1 MSFARIAQGMKQG
14 VMTTLNNVILMG
26 RICKDLELKYTPS
39 NVAVTSFTIAV
50 DRKYQKDGNK
60 QADFIPIIA
69 WRQTAEFICKYF
81 SKGRLIN
88 IVGTLQTRTYDG
100 KDGKKAYVTEV
111 IVDEVNFCGDKGK
124 QEQTPPANDGF
135 IEVDSDDELP
145 F

>member
-1 MSFARIAQGMKQG
+1 L
-14 VMTTLNNVILMG
+14 LNKCILMG
-26 RICKDLELKYTPS
+26 RLTQSPELKYTPS
-39 NVAVTSFTIAV
+39 NVAVTSFSIAI
-50 DRKYQKDGNK
+50 DRKYQSDGNK
-60 QADFIPIIA
+60 QTDFINCTA

-100 KDGKKAYVTEV
+100 KDGKKVYVTEV

>member
-1 MSFARIAQGMKQG
+1 M
-14 VMTTLNNVILMG
+14 LNKCILMG
-26 RICKDLELKYTPS
+26 RLTQSPELKYTPS
-39 NVAVTSFTIAV
+39 NVAVTSFSIAI
-50 DRKYQKDGNK
+50 DRKYQSDGNK
-60 QADFIPIIA
+60 QTDFINCTA

-100 KDGKKAYVTEV
+100 KDGKKVYVTEV